1 MRRTLR
7 QLAAVK
13 PSRYLE
19 AGAPTGLTGLFTHPS
34 PRPTLLYLY
43 STTLDKLKQFPENS
57 VYRQSTEAVTKHRM
71 SIVSSVV
78 PEGYAQWAEK
88 AKKILA
94 EHPDVFNTPEGGVEH
109 DEGRHVKET
118 RAGQTFVTTKVDPE
132 YDDTVVEWDGEK
144 GEAELE
150 GVRTTAERKG
160 QRVLGKERPG
170 IDTKTVEWEPEP
182 ALTAEQIGEIENR
195 IGAGLIEEVIQVAE
209 GELKLA
215 DIMLQSKVWEDLEEK
230 PVEGQWTYFERK

>member
-71 SIVSSVV
+71 LIVSSVV

-182 ALTAEQIGEIENR
+182 ALTAEQYVVTSRAIHAR
-195 IGAGLIEEVIQVAE
+195 
-209 GELKLA
+209 
-215 DIMLQSKVWEDLEEK
+215 
-230 PVEGQWTYFERK
+230 